1 MSEMRP
7 VQATSLACIK
17 CDPPALSDS
26 VTTPRNNGGS
36 LIGEMLP
43 TRAAAVTSP
52 LTARLRHQRLDSQ
65 LVISASKDLDIAR

>member
-1 MSEMRP
+1 MSEVRP
-7 VQATSLACIK
+7 VGYVARLCQ

-36 LIGEMLP
+36 LIGEMRP

-52 LTARLRHQRLDSQ
+52 LTARLPTSTLKFTARHLRIQRLGHC
-65 LVISASKDLDIAR
+65 